1 MDINRSKERFNKS
14 KDDLSNILNRTAE
27 ISNPSDE
34 KLICSTPLTN
44 KKRLPSS
51 KSILNKEACIKC
63 QSRESTLHEVAF
75 ESTSEKTFDVAKKT
89 YRSFIVFMLKHHS
102 KCFRYY
108 SK

>member
-1 MDINRSKERFNKS
+1 MFYLTIVIVTNKTDINRRKERFNKS

-34 KLICSTPLTN
+34 KLICCTPLTN
-44 KKRLPSS
+44 KKRLRSS

-75 ESTSEKTFDVAKKT
+75 ENTSKKMFDVAKKT
-89 YRSFIVFMLKHHS
+89 
-102 KCFRYY
+102 
-108 SK
+108 